1 MKIAYWTWLIASL
14 MSLSPMVFA
23 QATSSNPSSASPPVA
38 DRHTPLRNAIIAPS
52 SSLRFLTSEASKKIA
67 AGFPPL
73 AGYLA
78 GMGINV
84 PAVDGPLENSQ
95 AQSSPAD
102 FHQTRTLG
110 VSDPCDAPAGALFNL
125 EPATGSPEIH
135 LPVPQLA
142 NSADYVPGGG
152 LLGADLVV
160 AAGDDYRGVF
170 DQIRNG
176 GGAGLRQLRNA
187 WGFTISGYYV
197 HRVGS
202 DCSASFEGA
211 LPHIPYRPTAD
222 VLYGYDPAVA
232 IDSTRNRAYAVDVRF
247 AATVNGLGLFGTSGS
262 RLNNS
267 K

>member
-14 MSLSPMVFA
+14 LSLSPVVSA
-23 QATSSNPSSASPPVA
+23 QTTSSNPSPASPSVA
-38 DRHTPLRNAIIAPS
+38 DRSTHLHNVIIAPS
-52 SSLRFLTSEASKKIA
+52 SSLRFLTSEAGKKIA

-84 PAVDGPLENSQ
+84 PAADGPPENSQ

-160 AAGDDYRGVF
+160 AAGDDYRGG
-170 DQIRNG
+170 DQRAREV
-176 GGAGLRQLRNA
+176 GAEVGQLRRVA
-187 WGFTISGYYV
+187 FPDDRFVRGFHV
-197 HRVGS
+197 RPRVR
-202 DCSASFEGA
+202 ASSQGLVQLFH
-211 LPHIPYRPTAD
+211 P
-222 VLYGYDPAVA
+222 DP
-232 IDSTRNRAYAVDVRF
+232 DHF
-247 AATVNGLGLFGTSGS
+247 AAH
-262 RLNNS
+262 RR
-267 K
+267 